1 MKQDEGQ
8 DQASRSIVIECE
20 LAEAPEK
27 VWRALTVP
35 ELLAAWLMPN
45 DMRAEIGHR
54 FRFREPANGGIE
66 CEVLAVEP
74 HRLLSLSWRPAP
86 RVDVGDGP
94 IDTVVSF
101 VLTRTAAGGTHLRVV
116 HEGFPALPRSVP
128 RMTAMARALSAAAPR
143 EHVRPHLRPHL
154 RPLGVIIA
162 RGAFRPGLRWAA

>member
-1 MKQDEGQ
+1 MKQDDGQ

-45 DMRAEIGHR
+45 DMRAEVGHR
-54 FRFREPANGGIE
+54 FHFREPANGAIE

-74 HRLLSLSWRPAP
+74 HRLLSLSWRPAA
-86 RVDVGDGP
+86 RAEIGDGP
-94 IDTVVSF
+94 IDTVVNF

-116 HEGFPALPRSVP
+116 HEGFPSLPQWVQ
-128 RMTAMARALSAAAPR
+128 RMATMTRALSAAAPR
-143 EHVRPHLRPHL
+143 PQVRRRLRPHP
-154 RPLGVIIA
+154 RPAGAIIA
-162 RGAFRPGLRWAA
+162 RGACDPRLRRAA